1 MANCHHYL
9 SGDKSAQTLTSENVA
24 SNTASKPERS
34 YPSPKENHDHHA
46 ASEGSAA
53 RIPPPRPPPPK
64 LRGPSLIYK
73 PNISSS
79 SISKANPKIALN
91 NSVASSS
98 AASQSSNDSRAN
110 AARDI
115 EDEIGLLETLI
126 GSMQKEVEDK
136 QNCFKQ
142 DMQDL
147 SSKFQDGICIPPM
160 PRKIWAGTM
169 HRELKDGG
177 LGSQDVWWLRELF
190 TKQSDL
196 VCSVCICTLYS
207 GTLELRLP
215 MVDTKVVLIL
225 RWS

>member
-1 MANCHHYL
+1 MYFLIHNKITSVRIQSADISTEDLDQVVSALDAELSVQRANIAMANCHHYL

-160 PRKIWAGTM
+160 PRKI
-169 HRELKDGG
+169 
-177 LGSQDVWWLRELF
+177 
-190 TKQSDL
+190 
-196 VCSVCICTLYS
+196 
-207 GTLELRLP
+207 
-215 MVDTKVVLIL
+215 
-225 RWS
+225 